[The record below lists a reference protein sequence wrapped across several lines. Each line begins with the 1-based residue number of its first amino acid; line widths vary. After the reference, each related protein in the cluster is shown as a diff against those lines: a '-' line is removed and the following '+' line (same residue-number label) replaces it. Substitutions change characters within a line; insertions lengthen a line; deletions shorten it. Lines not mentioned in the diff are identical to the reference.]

1 MTEQEIRDLLTEALE
16 SLFEIEPERI
26 KPETNLY
33 EDLEICL
40 LYTSD
45 AADE

>member
-26 KPETNLY
+26 KPETRFR
-33 EDLEICL
+33 DR
-40 LYTSD
+40 
-45 AADE
+45 